1 MLITFLPY
9 TVSRSV
15 ADIRWSR
22 LPLNAPPCLP
32 LAVLADG
39 HLPRA
44 HPGHPALLRLR
55 DGHRHHPGQ
64 EVLSSSSLSLSHVN
78 LLKASSLTLF
88 FIISSR
94 ISSDMQSVIVLYS
107 FSRPFLLNEQIQAS
121 ENQTFYKH
129 HILKVI
135 MRVPLMCFIASIFS
149 FIFFQL
155 VGCNTKRLQS
165 NHRHVAL
172 YIFFLAVSLTFL
184 LLSVLCA
191 AGHRHLPALH
201 LPESQVVSQ

>member
-1 MLITFLPY
+1 MVIPL
-9 TVSRSV
+9 S
-15 ADIRWSR
+15 
-22 LPLNAPPCLP
+22 LNAPPCLP

-64 EVLSSSSLSLSHVN
+64 KILSFINGLKSYSLTFFFIILLFLSSS
-78 LLKASSLTLF
+78 T
-88 FIISSR
+88 
-94 ISSDMQSVIVLYS
+94 QSVIVLYS
-107 FSRPFLLNEQIQAS
+107 FSRPFLLNEQIQVS

-155 VGCNTKRLQS
+155 VGCNT
-165 NHRHVAL
+165 
-172 YIFFLAVSLTFL
+172 
-184 LLSVLCA
+184 
-191 AGHRHLPALH
+191 
-201 LPESQVVSQ
+201 